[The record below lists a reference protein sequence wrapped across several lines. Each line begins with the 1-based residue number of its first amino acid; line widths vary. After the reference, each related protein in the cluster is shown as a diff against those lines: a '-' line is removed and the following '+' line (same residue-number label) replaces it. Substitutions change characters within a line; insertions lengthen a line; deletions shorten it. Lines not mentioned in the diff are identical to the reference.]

1 MHPKTQQILEV
12 FEEINKIPRLSKHEE
27 EISLWLQEWGRSR
40 GFEVK
45 ADSLNN
51 VLIKAPATSGY
62 ENSPT
67 LVLQGHMDMVC
78 EKCKD
83 SIHDFSRDPIK
94 CICDGNWMRGD
105 GTSIGADNG
114 IALAVGI
121 VLAEAGQEGAIE
133 HPPLELLFTVDEETG
148 LTGAQGLEV
157 GFFEGKLLLN
167 LDSEDE
173 GVFVVGCA
181 GGQNSLITLPVEWEL
196 FDCEKESLFRF
207 FRLSVEGLEGGH
219 SGVEIDKQRANGIQL
234 ISLALVGLKE
244 KIGAENIRLVLLN
257 GGSVHNAIPNT
268 AEAFFALQSEK
279 IEKAEEA
286 VSGIRKAFQAEYAKT
301 DPGLVLEFKEVDRK
315 IAFETARDEITRKEV
330 PCIRVFSSGTEE
342 RLIGLLMGLPHG
354 VYRMSDTIPGL
365 VETSN
370 NLATVRTKENKI
382 MIISSQRSSIT
393 LKLAEITGKVE
404 AVAKLAGARI
414 EHDSGYPA
422 WEPDLK
428 SGLLLKCRQVYN
440 ETFGKEAE
448 IKVVHAGLECGIIG
462 SVYEGMEMISLG
474 PTIKDPHCPAER
486 IFIPSI
492 EKIWIFLENLLK
504 SYRRS

>member
-1 MHPKTQQILEV
+1 MKSSKKSIK
-12 FEEINKIPRLSKHEE
+12 FRRRSKHEE
-27 EISLWLQEWGRSR
+27 KISIWLQEWGRSR

-45 ADSLNN
+45 VDSLNN
-51 VLIKAPATSGY
+51 VLIKTPATAGY
-62 ENSPT
+62 ESSPT

-83 SIHDFSRDPIK
+83 SKHDFSRDPVR
-94 CICDGNWMRGD
+94 CVCDGNWMRGD

-114 IALAVGI
+114 IALAVGL
-121 VLAEAGQEGAIE
+121 VLAEAGQKGEIG

-148 LTGAQGLEV
+148 LTGALGLEA
-157 GFFEGKLLLN
+157 GFFEGKVLLN

-196 FDCEKESLFRF
+196 FGCEKESLFGF

-234 ISLALVGLKE
+234 LSLALAGLRE
-244 KIGAENIRLVLLN
+244 KIGAENLRLILLK

-268 AEAFFALQSEK
+268 AEAFVALHREK
-279 IEKAEEA
+279 ADKAEEA
-286 VSGIRKAFQAEYAKT
+286 VSGLRKAFQAEYTKT
-301 DPGLVLEFKEVDRK
+301 DPGLVLDFKEVDRK
-315 IAFETARDEITRKEV
+315 TAFETAGDGIARKEV
-330 PCIRVFSSGTEE
+330 PCRVFSSGTEE
-342 RLIGLLMGLPHG
+342 RLIGLLLGLPHG

-370 NLATVRTKENKI
+370 NLATVRTKENEVTAV
-382 MIISSQRSSIT
+382 SSQRSSST
-393 LKLAEITGKVE
+393 FMLAKITGKVE

-414 EHDSGYPA
+414 EHEPGYPA

-440 ETFGKEAE
+440 KTFGKEPE
-448 IKVVHAGLECGIIG
+448 IKVIHAGLECGIIG
-462 SVYEGMEMISLG
+462 SVYEGMEMISFG
-474 PTIKDPHCPAER
+474 PTIKDPHCPSER

-492 EKIWIFLENLLK
+492 EKVWIFLENLLK
-504 SYRRS
+504 SYR